1 MSEEKMPKKLELRQ
15 ITEEERTALEQLKRS
30 QTAEARM
37 VERAK
42 MILWYQEGQK
52 PVDIAA
58 KLDRTAATIYTRLKR
73 FDAEGMAG
81 MEDQPQGGRKPTYTE
96 SERGQ
101 LIALARTDPQ
111 KLGLPFRHWT
121 LDRLVA
127 YLRENDQVGI
137 SRAQLAR
144 VLKAE
149 GLRWY
154 QEQVYFTE
162 RPDPQFVEKRGP

>member
-1 MSEEKMPKKLELRQ
+1 MPKKLEFRPL
-15 ITEEERTALEQLKRS
+15 TTEERTALEQLKKS
-30 QTAEARM
+30 QKAEARM

-42 MILWYQEGQK
+42 MILMYHDGQK

-58 KLDRTAATIYTRLKR
+58 KLDRTAMTVYSRLKR
-73 FDAEGMAG
+73 FDQDRLEGLN
-81 MEDQPQGGRKPTYTE
+81 DQPKSGRKPTYTE
-96 SERGQ
+96 AERGQ
-101 LIALARTDPQ
+101 MIALARTDPQ
-111 KLGLPFRHWT
+111 KHGLPFAHWT

-127 YLRENDQVGI
+127 YLRENTSIGI

-162 RPDPQFVEKRGP
+162 RPDPQFAEKRGA

>member
-1 MSEEKMPKKLELRQ
+1 MPKILEFRP
-15 ITEEERTALEQLKRS
+15 ITAEERIELEQLKRS
-30 QTAEARM
+30 QTAEARL

-42 MILWYQEGQK
+42 MVLWFHEGQK

-58 KLDRTAATIYTRLKR
+58 KLDRTAATVYSRLKR
-73 FDAEGMAG
+73 FDGKGMAG
-81 MEDQPQGGRKPTYTE
+81 LQDKQKSGRKPTYTE
-96 SERGQ
+96 TERGQ
-101 LIALARTDPQ
+101 VIALARTDPQ
-111 KLGLPFRHWT
+111 KLGLPFGHWT

-127 YLRENDQVGI
+127 YLREKDQLGI

>member
-1 MSEEKMPKKLELRQ
+1 MPKKLEYRP
-15 ITEEERTALEQLKRS
+15 ITERERTALEQLKRS
-30 QTAEARM
+30 QTAEARI

-42 MILWYQEGQK
+42 MVLWVNDGQR
-52 PVDIAA
+52 PVDVAA
-58 KLDRTAATIYTRLKR
+58 KLDRTAATVYSRLKR
-73 FDAEGMAG
+73 FDSEGLAG
-81 MEDQPQGGRKPTYTE
+81 LEDKPKSGRKPTY
-96 SERGQ
+96 SETDRGEV
-101 LIALARTDPQ
+101 IALARTDPQ
-111 KLGLPFRHWT
+111 KLGLPFGHWT

-127 YLRENDQVGI
+127 YLREKDQVGI

-162 RPDPQFVEKRGP
+162 RPDPQFVEKRGR

>member
-1 MSEEKMPKKLELRQ
+1 MPKKLEFRP
-15 ITEEERTALEQLKRS
+15 ITEEERIALEQLKRS
-30 QTAEARM
+30 QTAEARL

-42 MILWYQEGQK
+42 MVLMVHGGQR
-52 PVDIAA
+52 PVDVAA
-58 KLDRTAATIYTRLKR
+58 KLDRTAATVYSRLKR
-73 FDAEGMAG
+73 FDEEGLAG
-81 MEDQPQGGRKPTYTE
+81 LEDKPKSGRKPTYSET
-96 SERGQ
+96 ERGQ
-101 LIALARTDPQ
+101 VIALARTDPQ
-111 KLGLPFRHWT
+111 KLGLPFGNWT

-127 YLRENDQVGI
+127 YLRENDQIGM

-162 RPDPQFVEKRGP
+162 RPDPQFVEKRGR

>member
-1 MSEEKMPKKLELRQ
+1 MPKKLEIRP
-15 ITEEERTALEQLKRS
+15 ITKEERTALEQLKRS
-30 QTAEARM
+30 QTAEVRL

-42 MILWYQEGQK
+42 MILWYQDGQR

-58 KLDRTAATIYTRLKR
+58 KLDRTAATVYSRLKR
-73 FDAEGMAG
+73 FDREGLAG
-81 MEDQPQGGRKPTYTE
+81 LKDQQKSGRNPTYTE
-96 SERGQ
+96 TERGQ
-101 LIALARTDPQ
+101 MIALARSDPQ
-111 KLGLPFRHWT
+111 KLGLPFGHWT
-121 LDRLVA
+121 LDRMVA
-127 YLRENDQVGI
+127 YLREHDQVGI

-162 RPDPQFVEKRGP
+162 RPDPQFVEKRGR

>member
-1 MSEEKMPKKLELRQ
+1 MSKKLKFRP
-15 ITEEERTALEQLKRS
+15 ITKEERTALEQLKRS
-30 QTAEARM
+30 QTAEARL

-42 MILWYQEGQK
+42 MILMFHGGLR
-52 PVDIAA
+52 PVDVAE
-58 KLDRTAATIYTRLKR
+58 KLDRTAVTVYNRLKR
-73 FDAEGMAG
+73 FDSEGLAG
-81 MEDQPQGGRKPTYTE
+81 LKDEPKSGRKPTYTE
-96 SERGQ
+96 IERSQ
-101 LIALARTDPQ
+101 MIALARTDPQ
-111 KLGLPFRHWT
+111 KHGLPFGHWT

-127 YLRENDQVGI
+127 YLRENDQIGI

-162 RPDPQFVEKRGP
+162 RPDPQFVEKRAP

>member
-1 MSEEKMPKKLELRQ
+1 MPKKIECRP
-15 ITEEERTALEQLKRS
+15 ITEEERKELEQLKRS
-30 QTAEARM
+30 QTAEARL

-42 MILWYQEGQK
+42 MILWYQDGQR

-58 KLDRTAATIYTRLKR
+58 KLDRTAATVYSRIKR
-73 FDAEGMAG
+73 FDREGLAG
-81 MEDQPQGGRKPTYTE
+81 LQDKHKSGRKPTYTE
-96 SERGQ
+96 TERGQ
-101 LIALARTDPQ
+101 VIALARTDPQ
-111 KLGLPFRHWT
+111 KFGLPFGHWT
-121 LDRLVA
+121 LDRLVV
-127 YLRENDQVGI
+127 YLRENDQLGI

-162 RPDPQFVEKRGP
+162 RPDPQFVEKRGQ

>member
-1 MSEEKMPKKLELRQ
+1 MPKKLKFRP

-30 QTAEARM
+30 QTAEARL

-42 MILWYQEGQK
+42 MVLMFDDGQK

-58 KLDRTAATIYTRLKR
+58 KLDRTTATVYRRLKR

-81 MEDQPQGGRKPTYTE
+81 LDDQPRGGRKPTYTE
-96 SERGQ
+96 TERGQ
-101 LIALARTDPQ
+101 MIALARTDPQ
-111 KLGLPFRHWT
+111 KLGLPFGHWT

-127 YLRENDQVGI
+127 YLRENDQIGI

-162 RPDPQFVEKRGP
+162 RPDPQFVEKRGR